1 MQERVMPADAKPFPE
16 DSSLETPDVST
27 RAVWMSVAGFML
39 FALLAMAALLYFF
52 GDKIA
57 KQPDPVT
64 VFSEPRLQS
73 APRRDRDEVE
83 AAQRARLEH
92 GRMSIDDA
100 MARIVARGDK
110 AFDPVDDAAKEAP

>member
-1 MQERVMPADAKPFPE
+1 MSADANPIRE
-16 DSSLETPDVST
+16 DASLQTPSVSS
-27 RAVWMSVAGFML
+27 RAVWLSVAGFLL
-39 FALLAMAALLYFF
+39 FTVLSMAALHFFF

-57 KQPDPVT
+57 RSPPPVAE
-64 VFSEPRLQS
+64 FKEPRLQS
-73 APRRDRDEVE
+73 EPRRDRSEVE
-83 AAQRARLEH
+83 SAQRARLEH

>member
-1 MQERVMPADAKPFPE
+1 MQERIMPAEAKPFPE
-16 DSSLETPDVST
+16 DSSLETPGVST
-27 RAVWMSVAGFML
+27 RAAWMSVAGFLL
-39 FALLAMAALLYFF
+39 FALLAMAALHFFF
-52 GDKIA
+52 GDKLA
-57 KQPDPVT
+57 RQPNPVA
-64 VFSEPRLQS
+64 VFKEPRLQS

-92 GRMSIDDA
+92 GRMSIGDA

>member
-1 MQERVMPADAKPFPE
+1 MPADAKPFPE